1 MDTIG
6 DHPELHQWFDPGNQ
20 VSRPGYPCQGSTLMT
35 PRARRVTIPGVD
47 TRPEHAAADGAV
59 QAAEPTTADG
69 TPPAAAEPATADGAA
84 PAEPATEV
92 QRLRRPRSDRVVAGV
107 AVGVAEHL
115 GVPVLWVRAVF
126 AALAGL
132 GGAGV
137 LVYGLLWAFVPEGP
151 GSGDR
156 PSPKERQQ
164 ALGLV
169 ALGAGLA
176 LASAALGGTWSSWI
190 TAPLGVALV
199 GAAVVWREADET
211 QRQRWRSGAG
221 AVFGGG
227 RIALLRVLAG
237 AGLVVTGIAVFLLGQ
252 VNLGQVQFGLLAV
265 LATLVGVAVL
275 TVPWWLRLMRAL
287 GDERRA
293 RIRTT
298 ERAEIAAHLHDS
310 VLQTLALIQQ
320 QPDSSREVRRLAR
333 GQERELRTWLYG
345 PQGYGRAHRDITAPA
360 QLSDALSA
368 AAGEVEDTYAVSVQT
383 VMVGDCPADEAMAPL
398 VQAGR
403 EAIVNAAKHAGVAEI
418 SVYAEVEPAEVTV
431 FVRDRGAGFDPDA
444 VGDDR
449 HGLADSIRGRMERH
463 GGTVRL
469 RSTPGEGTEVQLAM
483 PRPQSG
489 EEQRA

>member
-1 MDTIG
+1 
-6 DHPELHQWFDPGNQ
+6 
-20 VSRPGYPCQGSTLMT
+20 MT
-35 PRARRVTIPGVD
+35 PRAGRVTIPGVS
-47 TRPEHAAADGAV
+47 TRPERAAVTGTAPLAVPEDVPAPERDTGPGAEGTIGPSAEQQPHAPV
-59 QAAEPTTADG
+59 E
-69 TPPAAAEPATADGAA
+69 EPA
-84 PAEPATEV
+84 EV
-92 QRLRRPRSDRVVAGV
+92 QQLRRPRSGRVVAGV

-132 GGAGV
+132 DGAGV
-137 LVYGLLWAFVPEGP
+137 LAYGLLWAFVGEAS

-156 PSPKERQQ
+156 PSPKDRQQ
-164 ALGLV
+164 ALGLAAV
-169 ALGAGLA
+169 GVGLA

-190 TAPLGVALV
+190 TVPLGVALV

-211 QRQRWRSGAG
+211 QRRRWRTGAG

-237 AGLVVTGIAVFLLGQ
+237 AGLVVAGIAVFLLGQ

-275 TVPWWLRLMRAL
+275 TVPWWLRLMRVL
-287 GDERRA
+287 GEERHA

-320 QPDSSREVRRLAR
+320 QSDSGREVRRLAR

-345 PQGYGRAHRDITAPA
+345 PQGYGRAGADTAAGAPT
-360 QLSDALSA
+360 QLSEALSM
-368 AAGEVEDTYAVSVQT
+368 AAGEVEDIYAVSVQT
-383 VMVGDCPADEAMAPL
+383 VVVGDCPADEAMSPL
-398 VQAGR
+398 VQASR
-403 EAIVNAAKHAGVAEI
+403 EAIVNAAKHAAVAEI
-418 SVYAEVEPAEVTV
+418 SVYAEVEPTQVTV
-431 FVRDRGAGFDPDA
+431 FVRDRGTGFDPD
-444 VGDDR
+444 VVDDDR
-449 HGLADSIRGRMERH
+449 HGLADSIRGRMERN

-469 RSTPGEGTEVQLAM
+469 RTSPGEGTEVQLAM

-489 EEQRA
+489 EGERS